1 MRRGDGARCDV
12 PTPGVPV
19 IMMFGFVR
27 GIARGVSSI
36 LVAAALDSRL
46 IWFCFVLFEF
56 ILFGGGGVWIYS
68 TSRAELSGFT

>member
-36 LVAAALDSRL
+36 LVAAALEFRL
-46 IWFCFVLFEF
+46 IWFCFVLFCSS
-56 ILFGGGGVWIYS
+56 LFCLVGVGFGS
-68 TSRAELSGFT
+68 TVLVGS